1 MIKQFSHRIK
11 ELREQ
16 QHLLQRQVAALLDID
31 TPLLSKI
38 ERGERLAKKEMVI
51 KISVVLKADKDEL
64 LTLWLADQLYNVI
77 EGEALADEALK
88 NITSKINKSNKKD
101 IRTDGK

>member
-1 MIKQFSHRIK
+1 MVKQFAYRIR

-38 ERGERLAKKEMVI
+38 ERGERVAKKEMVI
-51 KISVVLKADKDEL
+51 KLSVVLKGNKDEL
-64 LTLWLADQLYNVI
+64 LTLWLADQLHNVI
-77 EGEALADEALK
+77 EGEALGDEALK
-88 NITSKINKSNKKD
+88 KVSGNIKKINKKSYKH
-101 IRTDGK
+101 